1 MVAAVHQVG
10 STTTRR
16 APRTKVLMAGTLSLS
31 PRRCQMTGQET
42 GFQVSP
48 EIREILVRSFVES
61 FHVVFPS
68 SPNHHQHHNKAAA
81 GTPSTELT
89 ARPHVDGGAEPR
101 R

>member
-10 STTTRR
+10 STTRR
-16 APRTKVLMAGTLSLS
+16 PPRTKGADGWDPVSPS
-31 PRRCQMTGQET
+31 PRRPQMTGQET

-81 GTPSTELT
+81 GTPSTQLT
-89 ARPHVDGGAEPR
+89 APPHVDGGAEPR